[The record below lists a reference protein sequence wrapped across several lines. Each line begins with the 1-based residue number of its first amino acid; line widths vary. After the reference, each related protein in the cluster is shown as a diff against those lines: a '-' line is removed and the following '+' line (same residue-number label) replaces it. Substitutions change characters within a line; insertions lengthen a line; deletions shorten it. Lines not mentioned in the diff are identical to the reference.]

1 MKYNL
6 VEMYVDDEMRTKAVE
21 VLNSKKYIKGPENK
35 VFEEEFAKY
44 LGIKH
49 AITTSSG
56 TTALWLI
63 YDALGIGKGDEI
75 IAPSHTFIA
84 TVTPAM
90 HLGARPIFADI
101 DEETYTL
108 DPEDV
113 CRKITKRT
121 KAIVVVHLYGHPAD
135 IKPLKEIAEEHDIYL
150 IEDCAQAHGA
160 LYHNQKVGT
169 FGDAAAFSFF
179 PSKVMCVAGDGG
191 MAVTNNDEV
200 AEKIRMLRDQGRKDK
215 YEHLLLGYNFR
226 MSELHAAIGRIQL
239 KHLEE
244 WITRRNEIARIYNDI
259 LDGVVRV
266 PQVKPWARHSWY
278 VYTIRTEKRDALREY
293 LKGEGVATGLYYP
306 IPVHMQPAI
315 KTIAPSEHLPI
326 TEKVVREIISLPMHP
341 LLKDEDVYEIGKK
354 VVNFFR

>member
-6 VEMYVDDEMRTKAVE
+6 VEMYVDDEIRTKALQ
-21 VLNSKKYIKGPENK
+21 VLNSKRYIKGPENK
-35 VFEEEFAKY
+35 AFEEEFAKY
-44 LGIKH
+44 LSIKY

-84 TVTPAM
+84 TVTPAI

-113 CRKITKRT
+113 RRKITKRT

-160 LYHNQKVGT
+160 IYHNQKVGT

-215 YEHLLLGYNFR
+215 YEHILLGYNFR
-226 MSELHAAIGRIQL
+226 MSELHAGIGRIQL

-244 WITRRNEIARIYNDI
+244 WIRRRNEIARIYNEV
-259 LDGVVRV
+259 LEGVVRV
-266 PQVKPWARHSWY
+266 PCVKPWARHAWY

-315 KTIAPSEHLPI
+315 KTIAPSEPLPI
-326 TEKVVREIISLPMHP
+326 TEKVVKEIISLPMHP
-341 LLKDEDVYEIGKK
+341 LLKDADVYEIGKK